1 MEFPQAAGP
10 VMTTC
15 GDRQAKQALRA
26 LFEETLDAEG
36 FARLR
41 AHVAGCG
48 ECREAYER
56 LARVESALEQRAL
69 PGNRQALLERE
80 LFARL
85 SGAPQPVRA
94 PAPTRRRFSLP
105 SFWVPSLAGLAL
117 ASVAVV
123 LVVPRLR
130 AAPDSEW
137 SARGSAVPSAWGVR
151 AFCVGPEGDVREE
164 ARSGETL
171 ACGEGSAVQFSYT
184 APEAALLTVE
194 TRSASGEP
202 LRFFPAEGGE
212 KEVAAGVDVP
222 LPYSTPVQDGW
233 LSGPLEVRA
242 SFSDARGRVLS
253 QTRLTLVPR

>member
-1 MEFPQAAGP
+1 
-10 VMTTC
+10 MTTC
-15 GDRQAKQALRA
+15 ADRQAKQALRA

-69 PGNRQALLERE
+69 PANRQALLEQE

-85 SGAPQPVRA
+85 SQAPQPVRA
-94 PAPTRRRFSLP
+94 PAPVRRRFSLP

-130 AAPDSEW
+130 APESEW
-137 SARGSAVPSAWGVR
+137 SARGSALPSAWGVR
-151 AFCVGPEGDVREE
+151 AFCVGPEGSVHGE
-164 ARSGETL
+164 ARSGEAL

-194 TRSASGEP
+194 TVSALGEP
-202 LRFFPAEGGE
+202 LRFFPAEGSA
-212 KEVAAGVDVP
+212 KQVAAGVDVP
-222 LPYSTPVQDGW
+222 LPYSTPVQGGW

-242 SFSDARGRVLS
+242 SFSDTRGRVLS

>member
-1 MEFPQAAGP
+1 
-10 VMTTC
+10 MTTC

-26 LFEETLDAEG
+26 LFEQTLDAEG
-36 FARLR
+36 FVRLR

-69 PGNRQALLERE
+69 PTNRQALLERE

-94 PAPTRRRFSLP
+94 PVPARRRRFSLP

-130 AAPDSEW
+130 AAPDAEW

-194 TRSASGEP
+194 TFSDSGEP

-212 KEVAAGVDVP
+212 TEVAAGVDVP
-222 LPYSTPVQDGW
+222 LPYSTPVQGGW

>member
-1 MEFPQAAGP
+1 
-10 VMTTC
+10 MTTC

-26 LFEETLDAEG
+26 LFEQTLDAEG

-69 PGNRQALLERE
+69 PANRQALLERE

-85 SGAPQPVRA
+85 SGAPQSVRA
-94 PAPTRRRFSLP
+94 PARRRFSLP
-105 SFWVPSLAGLAL
+105 SFWVPSLVGLAL
-117 ASVAVV
+117 ASVAVL

-151 AFCVGPEGDVREE
+151 VFCVGPEGDVREE

-171 ACGEGSAVQFSYT
+171 ACDEGSAVQFSYT

-194 TRSASGEP
+194 TLSASGEP
-202 LRFFPAEGGE
+202 LRFFPAEGSE

-222 LPYSTPVQDGW
+222 LPYSTPVQGDW